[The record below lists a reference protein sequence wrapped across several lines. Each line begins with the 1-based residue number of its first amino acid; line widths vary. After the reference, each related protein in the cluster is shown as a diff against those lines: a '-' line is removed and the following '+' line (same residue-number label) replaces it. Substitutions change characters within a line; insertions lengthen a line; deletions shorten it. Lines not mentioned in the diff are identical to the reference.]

1 MSEVEEA
8 RRRIRQL
15 LLSGDNTLKNRD
27 GAERVERA
35 RSRYE
40 EALALAREAG
50 LEDSLQLIVQR
61 RLDALAP
68 AGGGAD
74 AA

>member
-1 MSEVEEA
+1 MSEIEEA

-15 LLSGDNTLKNRD
+15 LLSGDNTLKHRD
-27 GAERVERA
+27 GRQGVARA

-40 EALALAREAG
+40 EALELARQAG
-50 LEDSLQLIVQR
+50 LEDSVQVIVER
-61 RLDALAP
+61 RLETLGP
-68 AGGGAD
+68 RAGDAD